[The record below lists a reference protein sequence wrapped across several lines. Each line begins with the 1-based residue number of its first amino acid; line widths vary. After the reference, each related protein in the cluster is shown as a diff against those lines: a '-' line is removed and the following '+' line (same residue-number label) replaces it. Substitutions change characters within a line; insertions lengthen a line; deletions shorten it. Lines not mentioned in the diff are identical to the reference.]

1 MIRDLLTKSMTDVVR
16 GWGVWVE
23 AIEITDV
30 KILSSSLFSNM
41 QSKFREDQKFK
52 AEMDKLVISNEIETE
67 KLKSSIE
74 MNKKRN
80 DSDMTQKI

>member
-1 MIRDLLTKSMTDVVR
+1 MTDVVR